1 MQYAVCLRICV
12 WNCSDVYA
20 YWRIW
25 WKSVSSTRTGGVNTH
40 KPSILQTAL
49 VVLAQHPP
57 QHVSCVGL
65 LCIAS
70 WTVGLQSQEAESQ
83 APWNVPPQLASCDC
97 LEVRTSGWQLTL
109 GWLPVLFV
117 SLCISLSHILNGRAL
132 PVDQRCLSRLC
143 KTTLEV
149 LKQVHII
156 SCRHTSK
163 LQTQKHSG
171 RLTGLC
177 ASRVVSLLQGHRPRS
192 TISVSPGLD
201 CDGNRTIS
209 IALQFFVRHRS
220 QKQPA
225 DCTSRTVSKSV
236 VEFNGCPWPSDKC
249 NSNHRVRM
257 QYHAYKRKVRL
268 REASSTAPSHAFL
281 RDWPHR
287 KLNTRI
293 VWHLYQNEIAEHVCF
308 CLSHTHCK
316 GYCTSTTWF
325 IHIDNI
331 ANQRAN

>member
-1 MQYAVCLRICV
+1 MPYAYVSNICIYV

-25 WKSVSSTRTGGVNTH
+25 WKSVSSTRRGGVNTH

-57 QHVSCVGL
+57 QHVSCVGS

-177 ASRVVSLLQGHRPRS
+177 YYALHESFLCFRVIGHVAQFLFHLDWTVMAIAQSPLLSNSLFDTDPKSNRLIAPHELFRS
-192 TISVSPGLD
+192 
-201 CDGNRTIS
+201 
-209 IALQFFVRHRS
+209 
-220 QKQPA
+220 
-225 DCTSRTVSKSV
+225 
-236 VEFNGCPWPSDKC
+236 
-249 NSNHRVRM
+249 
-257 QYHAYKRKVRL
+257 
-268 REASSTAPSHAFL
+268 
-281 RDWPHR
+281 
-287 KLNTRI
+287 
-293 VWHLYQNEIAEHVCF
+293 
-308 CLSHTHCK
+308 LS
-316 GYCTSTTWF
+316 
-325 IHIDNI
+325 
-331 ANQRAN
+331 

>member
-1 MQYAVCLRICV
+1 MQYPVCLRICV
-12 WNCSDVYA
+12 WNCSDMYA

-25 WKSVSSTRTGGVNTH
+25 WKSVSSTQTGGVNTH

-57 QHVSCVGL
+57 QHLSCVGL

-117 SLCISLSHILNGRAL
+117 SLCRISSMADAL

-163 LQTQKHSG
+163 LR

-220 QKQPA
+220 Q
-225 DCTSRTVSKSV
+225 
-236 VEFNGCPWPSDKC
+236 
-249 NSNHRVRM
+249 SN
-257 QYHAYKRKVRL
+257 RL
-268 REASSTAPSHAFL
+268 IAPHELFRS
-281 RDWPHR
+281 
-287 KLNTRI
+287 
-293 VWHLYQNEIAEHVCF
+293 
-308 CLSHTHCK
+308 LS
-316 GYCTSTTWF
+316 
-325 IHIDNI
+325 
-331 ANQRAN
+331 